1 MSPPKGHT
9 TLSDLLA
16 DDVRDYFLREG
27 VSDSQTPTPT
37 RTRSARYSS
46 RKKRSQNSNNLS
58 KSAAAFVPL
67 SSTESPTPT
76 TSSSS
81 GGSLRSGW
89 TNTPSSTSSCS
100 KSPSPINGK
109 LGNNNSI
116 KMKSLGGNN
125 NKEKQSYESMQHQ
138 QQQST
143 RKEEQ
148 IRGQNTAEYHS
159 IDDNNTNS
167 LSNNRPNNLQ
177 QEHRRHSSGSGSFHS
192 HHSRGSRGSAS
203 SRSKHVSAAD
213 AEFLRRYSEE
223 KERTNMRMAA
233 ARPNLKSNEIAEARV
248 PFDPIAIA
256 LDKRPYHSIIQS
268 PRPPTV
274 TGSHRPGLP
283 SIDNDDWEEDDR
295 IERRDKR
302 KMERKEARK
311 LERHRRMDSA
321 TPSAVTVLDS
331 PRSHSIT
338 NRDRAS
344 STGADSGAPS
354 MGSVVYHKSPGQP
367 YNGLTRMTSQGSIM
381 STGSVGF
388 TPGTNESMS
397 YSAESSQNYNAA
409 GLPPELPYSNN
420 HSRRDSMESFI
431 RKASSGSNMGIDEN
445 GRARQGSYP
454 QQETILSE
462 NDKPRPTRHVRPLS
476 YLSASSDSD
485 GKGGEQREGSYPTI
499 KEESGLRPSP
509 HSSSSGTYGH
519 LQIPDY
525 TRFSS
530 TDGSDLNSAL
540 LGSAILG
547 SSAASQESTR
557 FAKVKQPGH
566 ASDYRRQRFDDDDES
581 SGSYDSD
588 SDESSYTTSDSYDGD
603 SSSQSHTSSEQ
614 QQQHRLRVRTPQHAG
629 YQNYNNNRVKWES
642 VHFDRN
648 RDLEAP
654 FNERDRLRVGRNGA
668 TNYSSIETKTKQK
681 QNRYKP
687 SPGKPRLGGPNSV
700 PLRLDDAIDV
710 LLGKFNKVF
719 VMLEL
724 FISNMPSLVGSL
736 ALAWCSLGVDWFKV
750 SYCRLS
756 VYHYIYVSCII
767 GAYSDLQ
774 LIVHLIEFSGTKKLL
789 MPVIQHIITI
799 KGECEERRLSYPLIS
814 LPVSS
819 LTFSFHSLLYHII
832 SDVSSMSSRG
842 ASPVKQTRMATSSFY
857 TSIISAAR

>member
-46 RKKRSQNSNNLS
+46 RKKRPQNSNDLS
-58 KSAAAFVPL
+58 KSATAFMPF
-67 SSTESPTPT
+67 SSTESPTTLSP
-76 TSSSS
+76 S
-81 GGSLRSGW
+81 GCSLRSGW
-89 TNTPSSTSSCS
+89 TNTPSSTSSSS

-109 LGNNNSI
+109 LGNHNSL
-116 KMKSLGGNN
+116 KMKSLGRND
-125 NKEKQSYESMQHQ
+125 NKEKQH

-143 RKEEQ
+143 QHEEQ

-159 IDDNNTNS
+159 MDDNNTKHLRNT
-167 LSNNRPNNLQ
+167 RPNNLQ

-203 SRSKHVSAAD
+203 SGSKHVSAAD
-213 AEFLRRYSEE
+213 ALFLRRYAEE

-233 ARPNLKSNEIAEARV
+233 ARPNWKSSEIAEARV
-248 PFDPIAIA
+248 PFDPIAVA

-321 TPSAVTVLDS
+321 TPSTGTALDS
-331 PRSHSIT
+331 PRSHDNT
-338 NRDRAS
+338 NRDRAN
-344 STGADSGAPS
+344 STGADSGAAS
-354 MGSVVYHKSPGQP
+354 MGTYGSVMYDESPGRS
-367 YNGLTRMTSQGSIM
+367 YNDLMRLTSQGSIM

-388 TPGTNESMS
+388 TPGTNESMA
-397 YSAESSQNYNAA
+397 YSAESSQIYNVA
-409 GLPPELPYSNN
+409 GLPPELPYNNN
-420 HSRRDSMESFI
+420 HSRRDSTGSFK
-431 RKASSGSNMGIDEN
+431 RKASSGSNTNNMGMDEN

-462 NDKPRPTRHVRPLS
+462 SDKPRPTRHVRPLS

-499 KEESGLRPSP
+499 KEDSGLRPSP

-557 FAKVKQPGH
+557 FAKVNQPGH
-566 ASDYRRQRFDDDDES
+566 VSDYQRQRFDDDDES
-581 SGSYDSD
+581 SESYDSD

-603 SSSQSHTSSEQ
+603 SSSQSHI
-614 QQQHRLRVRTPQHAG
+614 TPQHTG
-629 YQNYNNNRVKWES
+629 YQNYYNNRVKWEP
-642 VHFDRN
+642 VNFDSN

-668 TNYSSIETKTKQK
+668 PNYSSIETKTRQK
-681 QNRYKP
+681 QNRYRP

-710 LLGKFNKVF
+710 LLGKLNKVF

-724 FISNMPSLVGSL
+724 LISNMPSLVGSL
-736 ALAWCSLGVDWFKV
+736 ALAWASLGVDWFKV

-756 VYHYIYVSCII
+756 VYHYYLMFPALLVLTLICNYCIT
-767 GAYSDLQ
+767 LFN
-774 LIVHLIEFSGTKKLL
+774 LV
-789 MPVIQHIITI
+789 V
-799 KGECEERRLSYPLIS
+799 RRN
-814 LPVSS
+814 
-819 LTFSFHSLLYHII
+819 F
-832 SDVSSMSSRG
+832 
-842 ASPVKQTRMATSSFY
+842 
-857 TSIISAAR
+857 